1 MKSET
6 FFIIGLSSLLLIGRN
21 FQISGIRQ
29 LILTESPA
37 ACGLWCRRRASV
49 ETRWTLY
56 CRHVF
61 ILQSLRKDCMPSNLN
76 RTDPDSMFTS
86 PTAKT

>member
-37 ACGLWCRRRASV
+37 ACGLWCHGRASV
-49 ETRWTLY
+49 ETRVDLTLQT
-56 CRHVF
+56 RVN
-61 ILQSLRKDCMPSNLN
+61 PSIIKKRLH
-76 RTDPDSMFTS
+76 
-86 PTAKT
+86 AK

>member
-49 ETRWTLY
+49 ETRVDL
-56 CRHVF
+56 
-61 ILQSLRKDCMPSNLN
+61 ILQTRVYPSIIKKRLY
-76 RTDPDSMFTS
+76 
-86 PTAKT
+86 AK

>member
-6 FFIIGLSSLLLIGRN
+6 LFIIGLNSLLLIGRN

-37 ACGLWCRRRASV
+37 VCGLWCCGKVSS
-49 ETRWTLY
+49 ETRVD
-56 CRHVF
+56 HA
-61 ILQSLRKDCMPSNLN
+61 LQTRVNPSIIKIRLH
-76 RTDPDSMFTS
+76 
-86 PTAKT
+86 AK